1 MPKDKGVNL
10 FPGETFR
17 QARCSYPGI
26 ATLFDR
32 NLIGTANIPDGPSKE
47 IFESLEGL
55 RQHFL
60 TSLVSLITTR
70 WLKVGWDVF
79 ISAGKSTFQ

>member
-17 QARCSYPGI
+17 QARGSYPGI

-32 NLIGTANIPDGPSKE
+32 NLIATANIPDGPSKE
-47 IFESLEGL
+47 KFESPEGL

-60 TSLVSLITTR
+60 TSPVSLFTTR
-70 WLKVGWDVF
+70 RLKVGWDVF
-79 ISAGKSTFQ
+79 VSVGTSMFQ

>member
-10 FPGETFR
+10 FPGELFR
-17 QARCSYPGI
+17 PARCSYPGI

-47 IFESLEGL
+47 IFESPPRAYVSIFSRLQFLISLPEGL
-55 RQHFL
+55 R
-60 TSLVSLITTR
+60 
-70 WLKVGWDVF
+70 
-79 ISAGKSTFQ
+79 SAGMFL